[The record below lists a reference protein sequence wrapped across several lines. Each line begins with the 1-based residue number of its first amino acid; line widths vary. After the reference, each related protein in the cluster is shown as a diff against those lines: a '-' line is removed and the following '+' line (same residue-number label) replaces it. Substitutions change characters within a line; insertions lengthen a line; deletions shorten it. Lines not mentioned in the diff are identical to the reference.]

1 MNGNPLAR
9 YTLWQFRDF
18 ALQRGIAIVVIG
30 LLYGYAPLAP
40 LRHMSGAGFPSGSQF
55 QIAALSIQVS
65 SSVVF
70 IAVLIA
76 LHGIVST
83 DRKMGYYR
91 FLFAQPVSPVVYYT
105 QTFFVY
111 MVGLVATM
119 LLFAVLLHTIVPAF
133 RIGHFLLYAALI
145 YVAMGGIGFF
155 LSVTTRYDWVI
166 LIAVW
171 LGARILRGLYATAGG
186 WRSKLVE
193 LLPPVHR
200 VDDVA
205 SSLIGSG
212 IAQTKDVVWLVGY
225 GALFFVAG
233 LALLRQKQIA
243 E

>member
-1 MNGNPLAR
+1 MNAKPLAK
-9 YTLWQFRDF
+9 YSLWQFRDF
-18 ALQRGIAIVVIG
+18 AVHRGIAIIIIG
-30 LLYGYAPLAP
+30 VLYGYAPLVP
-40 LRHMSGAGFPSGSQF
+40 LRHMGGAGFAGGSQL
-55 QIAALSIQVS
+55 QIAALTVQVS

-83 DRKMGYYR
+83 DRRAGYYR
-91 FLFAQPVSPVVYYT
+91 FLFAKPVSPVVYYT
-105 QTFFVY
+105 QAFFVY
-111 MVGLVATM
+111 MAGLVATM
-119 LLFAVLLHTIVPAF
+119 LVFAALLHTILPAF
-133 RIGHFLLYAALI
+133 DIAHFLMYAALI

-155 LSVTTRYDWVI
+155 VSVTTHYDWVI

-171 LGARILRGLYATAGG
+171 LGARIFRGLYGLDGG
-186 WRSKLVE
+186 WRGKLVE

-212 IAQTKDVVWLVGY
+212 TAQAKDVLWLLGY
-225 GALFFVAG
+225 GALFFVVG
-233 LALLRQKQIA
+233 LVFLRQRQIA